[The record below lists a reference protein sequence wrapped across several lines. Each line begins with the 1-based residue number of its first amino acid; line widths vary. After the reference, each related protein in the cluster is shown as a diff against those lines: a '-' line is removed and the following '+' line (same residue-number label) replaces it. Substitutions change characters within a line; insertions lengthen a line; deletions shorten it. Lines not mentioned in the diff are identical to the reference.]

1 MQTTTLTIAELEQ
14 HDPHAPRGKRERRFL
29 CPLCGSDKPR
39 DRAHRSLAADTST
52 GAWVC
57 HRCMEKGLLREF
69 WTDRPIQTKRAR
81 SRASVARA
89 FALSPIAEAPQKSEA
104 AIDPQLVLESSVA
117 IEGTP
122 GAAYIEGRGIPVD
135 VAHEAG
141 VRFSSSFYGRAAV
154 LFPMHDKSGALVAV
168 NGRFID
174 GRDNPKTQTAGNKSL
189 GLFTTPGALSSPLIA
204 VCEGAMDAL
213 ALWLCGVP
221 SVALVGTSSPEWMPR
236 SLAFSAVL
244 LATDADKAGDDAAAR
259 LVGELEARAARTFRL
274 RPRSAKDWGEALQL
288 MGAETLRTHLAAF
301 SEVADTETRVN
312 AVCDL
317 AEGGRKDAALFV
329 ASLIEDAEPR
339 EHLRSALR
347 RDASVLIE
355 CLDDSDEWHIP
366 AWIPQKQYEVMWNR
380 WKEKETTSVV
390 TTR

>member
-1 MQTTTLTIAELEQ
+1 MQTVTLSLAELEQ
-14 HDPHAPRGKRERRFL
+14 YDPHSPRAKRERRFL
-29 CPLCGSDKPR
+29 CLLCGSDKPR
-39 DRAHRSLAADTST
+39 DRAHRSLAVNTST
-52 GAWVC
+52 GAWTC
-57 HRCMEKGLLREF
+57 HRCMEKGLLKEF
-69 WTDRPIQTKRAR
+69 WTDRPAQTKRAR
-81 SRASVARA
+81 SRASVMRA
-89 FALSPIAEAPQKSEA
+89 FALSTIAEASPVKESALDPHA
-104 AIDPQLVLESSVA
+104 ALAASVA
-117 IEGTP
+117 LEGTH
-122 GAAYIEGRGIPVD
+122 GAGYVEGRGIPAE

-141 VRFSSSFYGRAAV
+141 VRFSSDFYGRAAV
-154 LFPMHDKSGALVAV
+154 LFPMQDKSGALVAV

-189 GLFTTPGALSSPLIA
+189 GLFTTPGALSSPLVA
-204 VCEGAMDAL
+204 VCEGAMDAVS
-213 ALWLCGVP
+213 LWLCGVP

-236 SLAFSAVL
+236 SLAFSSVL
-244 LATDADKAGDDAAAR
+244 IATDADKAGDDAAAR

-329 ASLIEDAEPR
+329 ASLIEDAGAR
-339 EHLRSALR
+339 EHLRRALR
-347 RDASVLIE
+347 RDASPLIE
-355 CLDDSDEWHIP
+355 CFNEADDEWRIP

-380 WKEKETTSVV
+380 WKAKAA
-390 TTR
+390 